1 MFYLY
6 KVYVKA
12 IPFGHLRFERSS
24 EWIPAMQVNIILF
37 KEKFL
42 KSFVINFKFSRR
54 WNKLFKMLGSGNN
67 H

>member
-6 KVYVKA
+6 KVLNVKA

-37 KEKFL
+37 KEKFKKVL
-42 KSFVINFKFSRR
+42 
-54 WNKLFKMLGSGNN
+54 
-67 H
+67 